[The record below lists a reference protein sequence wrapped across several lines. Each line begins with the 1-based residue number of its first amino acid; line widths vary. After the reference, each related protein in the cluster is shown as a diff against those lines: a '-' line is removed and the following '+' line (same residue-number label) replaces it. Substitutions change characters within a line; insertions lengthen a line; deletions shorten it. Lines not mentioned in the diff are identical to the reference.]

1 MPGVQELLVIAVVA
15 LLVFGPNRLPEFAR
29 NAARMLVKVRSEARR
44 NVEEFR
50 QLADIDDLERDLRG
64 VADELQL
71 DRRNPRRRPTPVR
84 VVSPT
89 EPVDPRASSVQQRD
103 ADRPPPTDME
113 AT

>member
-29 NAARMLVKVRSEARR
+29 NAARILVKVRSEARR

-50 QLADIDDLERDLRG
+50 QLADIDDLERDIRE
-64 VADELQL
+64 VAGELQL
-71 DRRNPRRRPTPVR
+71 DRRSSRPRSGSSRRL
-84 VVSPT
+84 VSTSPA
-89 EPVDPRASSVQQRD
+89 DPRASAKGKRD
-103 ADRPPPTDME
+103 GDRPPPTDME